1 MPDSLG
7 GGRMDGAG
15 PVRDKAGLPG
25 GALIPHPREAA
36 APPPAESG
44 VDFCGDALLLLTG
57 PFFPG
62 PVSLAD
68 SPGFAVPAD
77 GRLDPEERL
86 TLVHRSL
93 DQFLRGS
100 LTFGNPPV
108 DLLTHFAG
116 SEEFD
121 ARLTAIVRETTAL
134 PVELHVT
141 GILFPDGYGS
151 VAVHMRVVEGWTGR
165 RREQLIDGFGP
176 KGRDDLTARIR
187 DELLPALTAM
197 SDRCRQGPP
206 CPTVLPYF
214 NLTYAG
220 CTTHPAPGRATLS
233 DALRHLIYPR
243 SAAPIPSE
251 STWPQE
257 FFYPGYAFFLLA
269 SRDGPSDTLGQLEH
283 LLGQLNVHYA
293 RLERSASAA
302 ERIIREMALNEDP
315 ELLIALERRLRAD
328 YQALVRPTF
337 SYDFHVLKLRD
348 SVLEAWETEKVRER
362 TDTLLEMARRAVERK
377 LEHDQMRR
385 VTRVNLAVTIV
396 AILSFV
402 QCVDSALNLWSRFF
416 E

>member
-1 MPDSLG
+1 MP
-7 GGRMDGAG
+7 AG
-15 PVRDKAGLPG
+15 MQ
-25 GALIPHPREAA
+25 IPHPRTAVESL
-36 APPPAESG
+36 PTESG
-44 VDFCGDALLLLTG
+44 GDVDFCGDALLLLTG
-57 PFFPG
+57 PFFPA
-62 PVSLAD
+62 PVALAD
-68 SPGFAVPAD
+68 SPAFAVPAD
-77 GRLDPEERL
+77 GVLDPQGRL
-86 TLVHRSL
+86 MLVHRSL

-116 SEEFD
+116 SEEFH
-121 ARLTAIVRETTAL
+121 ARLTTIVRETTAL
-134 PVELHVT
+134 PVELDVT

-151 VAVHMRVVEGWTGR
+151 VAVHLRIADGWTEGR
-165 RREQLIDGFGP
+165 RAQLIDGYGQ
-176 KGRDDLTARIR
+176 KGRDEVTTRIR

-197 SDRCRQGPP
+197 SDRCRQGAS

-220 CTTHPAPGRATLS
+220 GTTHPAPGRATLS

-251 STWPQE
+251 STWPEE

-269 SRDGPSDTLGQLEH
+269 SRGDPRDTLGQLEH

-302 ERIIREMALNEDP
+302 ERIVREMALDEDP

-348 SVLEAWETEKVRER
+348 AVLEAWETEKVRER

-377 LEHDQMRR
+377 LEHDQTRR
-385 VTRVNLAVTIV
+385 VARVNLAVTIV

-402 QCVDSALNLWSRFF
+402 QCVDSALNLWSKFF